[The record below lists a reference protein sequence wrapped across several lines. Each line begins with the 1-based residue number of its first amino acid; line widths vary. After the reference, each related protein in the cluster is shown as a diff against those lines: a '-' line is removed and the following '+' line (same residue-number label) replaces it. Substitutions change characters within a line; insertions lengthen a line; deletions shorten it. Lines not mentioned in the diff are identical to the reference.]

1 MKISPVN
8 EILGNRMSPGDV
20 APHGGVTVVLVE
32 QMVPSLVE
40 EWTVGVVHPILLWL
54 EVEFRAVRLAV
65 SACTGSIS
73 IYCCTQ
79 NSHAKLLVMRRI
91 DGSGH
96 NVQHQ

>member
-20 APHGGVTVVLVE
+20 APYGCVRVVLVE

-40 EWTVGVVHPILLWL
+40 EWTVGVIHPILPWL

-65 SACTGSIS
+65 SACTGSIF
-73 IYCCTQ
+73 
-79 NSHAKLLVMRRI
+79 
-91 DGSGH
+91 GST
-96 NVQHQ
+96 

>member
-1 MKISPVN
+1 
-8 EILGNRMSPGDV
+8 MSPGDV
-20 APHGGVTVVLVE
+20 APYGCVRVVLVE

-73 IYCCTQ
+73 ICCTQ
-79 NSHAKLLVMRRI
+79 NSHANLLVMRRI
-91 DGSGH
+91 NGSDY